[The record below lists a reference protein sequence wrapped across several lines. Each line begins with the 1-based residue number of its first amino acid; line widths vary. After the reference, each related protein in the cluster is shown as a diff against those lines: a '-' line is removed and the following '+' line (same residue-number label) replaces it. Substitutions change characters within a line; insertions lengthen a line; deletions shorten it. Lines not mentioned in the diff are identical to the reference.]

1 MITPKRSIATLLA
14 LILLV
19 GTAPGAWAA
28 DTPTAPPPP
37 PPGAPPAP
45 PAAPGAPPAAA
56 PTATADDDDQVAP
69 DQPEGAAP
77 TPARLSYTAG
87 DVSFWRPGGE
97 DWAPAQVNT
106 PLAPGD
112 QLYTGNRGNLEIQVE
127 SRGFVRAWGDSQL
140 GLENHDPGFLQ
151 LKVAAGHVSVDL
163 RSLEPGRTVEVDTP
177 AAAFT
182 IAHTGY
188 YRVDVTPDRTTF
200 VTRRG
205 GVATMT
211 PAGGPAVAIATSE
224 QAVVT
229 GGGVAP
235 VQTFV
240 APELDV
246 WDRWNYART
255 DALVDTVSARY
266 VPADISGV
274 DDLDQHGTWRV
285 VPDYGSV
292 WVPEGVAGDWA
303 PYTTGRWIFDPR
315 FGWSWVDT
323 APWGWAPYHY
333 GRWVHLD
340 RVWAWAPGPGIVRPV
355 YAPSLVAF

>member
-45 PAAPGAPPAAA
+45 PAAAPGAPPAAA

-87 DVSFWRPGGE
+87 DVSFWRPGG
-97 DWAPAQVNT
+97 DGLGARAGQHAARARRSALHRQPRQPRDPGRSRAASC
-106 PLAPGD
+106 APGA
-112 QLYTGNRGNLEIQVE
+112 TA
-127 SRGFVRAWGDSQL
+127 SSAWRTTNPD
-140 GLENHDPGFLQ
+140 FLQ
-151 LKVAAGHVSVDL
+151 LKVAAGHVSLDL

-182 IAHTGY
+182 ISHTGY

-229 GGGVAP
+229 GRAPRRCRPSWPRSSTCGTGGTTRAP
-235 VQTFV
+235 T
-240 APELDV
+240 
-246 WDRWNYART
+246 
-255 DALVDTVSARY
+255 
-266 VPADISGV
+266 
-274 DDLDQHGTWRV
+274 
-285 VPDYGSV
+285 
-292 WVPEGVAGDWA
+292 
-303 PYTTGRWIFDPR
+303 
-315 FGWSWVDT
+315 
-323 APWGWAPYHY
+323 
-333 GRWVHLD
+333 
-340 RVWAWAPGPGIVRPV
+340 
-355 YAPSLVAF
+355 PSSTP